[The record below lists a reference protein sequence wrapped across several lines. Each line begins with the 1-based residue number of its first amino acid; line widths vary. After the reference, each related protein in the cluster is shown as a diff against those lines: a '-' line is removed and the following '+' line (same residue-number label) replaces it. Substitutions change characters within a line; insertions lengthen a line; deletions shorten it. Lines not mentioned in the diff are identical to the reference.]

1 MRAPT
6 VRPNTG
12 KNPAGRQ
19 IPRRESGRPSGWHRY
34 LELLVREG
42 VAANARCWYVQR
54 AEDFVAAM
62 RPKRLS
68 ELTVEEITAFFPR
81 YARDNQLTDGQF
93 RQTVDAL
100 QLLLVDL
107 AQAGAAR
114 EVDWEHLRE
123 SGRALESAHP
133 TRAAAMSPE
142 AAVAGHPV
150 YQRAA
155 AAQPLLQ
162 QLARTLRAERYALRT
177 EQT

>member
-6 VRPNTG
+6 VRPNTC

-81 YARDNQLTDGQF
+81 YARENQLTDWQF
-93 RQTVDAL
+93 R
-100 QLLLVDL
+100 
-107 AQAGAAR
+107 
-114 EVDWEHLRE
+114 
-123 SGRALESAHP
+123 
-133 TRAAAMSPE
+133 
-142 AAVAGHPV
+142 
-150 YQRAA
+150 
-155 AAQPLLQ
+155 
-162 QLARTLRAERYALRT
+162 
-177 EQT
+177 